1 MAKRVEIDGKF
12 YRWRRGKLVQI
23 PDEWVG
29 KTLHPQ
35 TKRKRPSKQIG
46 KRKKSTKY
54 QAGYGKGTRLDGHDP
69 KPLAIEIIEFDCE

>member
-1 MAKRVEIDGKF
+1 MAKRVEIDGHF

-35 TKRKRPSKQIG
+35 TKRKRPSKQTG
-46 KRKKSTKY
+46 KHKNKKLTKLR
-54 QAGYGKGTRLDGHDP
+54 YGNERRDGNDP
-69 KPLAIEIIEFDCE
+69 LPVEVELIEFDCH